1 MIKKIKYKLS
11 GFVTML
17 SLLFFKINCIYAIKA
32 PSTEDGKKIAKPWID
47 GLITFCQ
54 WAMVGVFV
62 GFVIFNAVR
71 YYQLSQQERERTS
84 FWDTVKKGF
93 YILVF
98 AELIVPILS
107 IFGLSW

>member
-11 GFVTML
+11 GFITML
-17 SLLFFKINCIYAIKA
+17 SLLFFKINYIYAIKA

-47 GLITFCQ
+47 GFITFCQ

-71 YYQLSQQERERTS
+71 YYQLSQQEKERTS

>member
-1 MIKKIKYKLS
+1 M
-11 GFVTML
+11 
-17 SLLFFKINCIYAIKA
+17 FFKINYIYAIKA

-47 GLITFCQ
+47 GFITFCQ

-71 YYQLSQQERERTS
+71 YYQLSQQEEKEQVLGHS
-84 FWDTVKKGF
+84 KKGF

>member
-17 SLLFFKINCIYAIKA
+17 SLLFFKINYIYAIKA

-47 GLITFCQ
+47 GFITFCQ

-71 YYQLSQQERERTS
+71 YFSYHSRKEKEQ
-84 FWDTVKKGF
+84 
-93 YILVF
+93 VF
-98 AELIVPILS
+98 
-107 IFGLSW
+107 GTQ

>member
-1 MIKKIKYKLS
+1 
-11 GFVTML
+11 
-17 SLLFFKINCIYAIKA
+17 
-32 PSTEDGKKIAKPWID
+32 
-47 GLITFCQ
+47 
-54 WAMVGVFV
+54 MVGVFV